1 MWSGLDS
8 KRLWGDRLNRLPIK
22 MCDVRAHFYGSDL
35 TNRTEVWC
43 ICRGTNTSDHSPP
56 IICFLFSAFS
66 FHHHKSVC
74 KGWRREACTLKAL
87 LSLFTNESWLF
98 LLALFL
104 YPFTVSSITAS
115 CCVPHSPSPS
125 TWNRSSQLWWPF
137 LFAALFFY
145 LFNVHTCLRFQFAIC
160 VMFNA
165 KCNASWQIL
174 ISLIKC

>member
-8 KRLWGDRLNRLPIK
+8 KRLWGDRLKRLPIK
-22 MCDVRAHFYGSDL
+22 MCDVRAHYGSAQIGQRCGVSVEVL
-35 TNRTEVWC
+35 TRLT
-43 ICRGTNTSDHSPP
+43 TPP

-87 LSLFTNESWLF
+87 LSLFMNESWLF

-115 CCVPHSPSPS
+115 CCVPHSPS

-145 LFNVHTCLRFQFAIC
+145 LFTVHTCFRFQFAIC
-160 VMFNA
+160 VWFNA

-174 ISLIKC
+174 VSLIKC